1 MLHSTA
7 SLNFALKLMLRVGS
21 VMLDLLLH
29 KPVQMVALV
38 IVLSL
43 SAVT

>member
-21 VMLDLLLH
+21 VMLIFYSTS
-29 KPVQMVALV
+29 QCRW
-38 IVLSL
+38 
-43 SAVT
+43 